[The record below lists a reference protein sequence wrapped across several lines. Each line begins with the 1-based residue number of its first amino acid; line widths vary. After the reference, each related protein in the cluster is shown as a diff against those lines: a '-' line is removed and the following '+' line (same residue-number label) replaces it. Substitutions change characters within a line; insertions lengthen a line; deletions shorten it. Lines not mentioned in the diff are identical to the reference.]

1 MSRPIRS
8 LPSRHSVPSH
18 RRVLSRALALTLA
31 IGGTTLGSLAIGE
44 GAFAQPAPGAQPVP
58 VRPPQPG
65 AQPQPGALPQ
75 PGAQPRPGQAQPG
88 QPGQPGAI
96 PNPDD
101 PNMPGRRPPP
111 RPRMPRGPEGLPG
124 RLPPGAGMQPR
135 PLQMPAPVAPAADSH
150 AGGGHGEAHHCPG
163 HGPND
168 SPHHINWYQGLIGVD
183 NEKSQSQSFVD
194 RLLWRYK
201 NDKDECDPKNQEAP
215 FLASFINFALVGL
228 IVYRFGKGPITGA
241 LSQRK
246 KSIMHE
252 IDAAQELRSDA
263 EERLADY
270 ERQLARIE
278 ERGKE
283 LRAELR
289 AQFDDEKKRVL
300 AEAEDKAKRLRR
312 DAELRVEQELK
323 QAEYELVIEAVDR
336 SMAAAAELLE
346 KRVES
351 RDLDRL
357 ADEYLAGI
365 GEAITK
371 ADAKPRGRQE
381 ALS

>member
-1 MSRPIRS
+1 VS
-8 LPSRHSVPSH
+8 LSQ
-18 RRVLSRALALTLA
+18 RRLLGRTLALPLVIA
-31 IGGTTLGSLAIGE
+31 SVTLGSLAVGE

-58 VRPPQPG
+58 VRPAQVQPTPG
-65 AQPQPGALPQ
+65 QPQPGALPQ
-75 PGAQPRPGQAQPG
+75 PGQAQPG
-88 QPGQPGAI
+88 QPQPGAI

-101 PNMPGRRPPP
+101 PNTPGRRPPP

-135 PLQMPAPVAPAADSH
+135 PLQMPPAAPAAGAH

-168 SPHHINWYQGLIGVD
+168 SPHHINWYQGLLGVD
-183 NEKSQSQSFVD
+183 NEKSQSPSFVD
-194 RLLWRYK
+194 RLFWRYK
-201 NDKDECDPKNQEAP
+201 NDKDECDPKNQEPP
-215 FLASFINFALVGL
+215 FLASFINFAIVGL

-241 LSQRK
+241 LAQRK
-246 KSIMHE
+246 KSIMHD

-263 EERLADY
+263 EERLANY

-300 AEAEDKAKRLRR
+300 AEAEDKAKRMRR

-323 QAEYELVIEAVDR
+323 QAEYELVIEAVDT
-336 SMAAAAELLE
+336 SMAAAAQLLE

-357 ADEYLAGI
+357 ADEYLATI

>member
-1 MSRPIRS
+1 MSATHRR
-8 LPSRHSVPSH
+8 VPSH
-18 RRVLSRALALTLA
+18 RKVLSRTLALTLA
-31 IGGTTLGSLAIGE
+31 IGGTTLGSLAVGE

-58 VRPPQPG
+58 VRPAQVQPGQPQP

-75 PGAQPRPGQAQPG
+75 PGQPQPA
-88 QPGQPGAI
+88 QPGAI

-111 RPRMPRGPEGLPG
+111 RPRMPQRPEGLPG

-135 PLQMPAPVAPAADSH
+135 PLQMPPAAPAAVSH
-150 AGGGHGEAHHCPG
+150 AAGGHGEGHHCPG

-168 SPHHINWYQGLIGVD
+168 SPHHINWYQGLLGVD

-201 NDKDECDPKNQEAP
+201 NDKDECDPKNQEPP

-228 IVYRFGKGPITGA
+228 IVYRFGKGPITSA

-246 KSIMHE
+246 KSIIHE

-283 LRAELR
+283 LREEFR
-289 AQFDDEKKRVL
+289 AQFADEKKRVL
-300 AEAEDKAKRLRR
+300 AEAEEKAKRMRR

-323 QAEYELVIEAVDR
+323 QAEFELMTEAVDA
-336 SMAAAAELLE
+336 SMAAAAQLLE

-365 GEAITK
+365 GEAISK

>member
-1 MSRPIRS
+1 VS
-8 LPSRHSVPSH
+8 LSH
-18 RRVLSRALALTLA
+18 RRLLGRTLALPLV
-31 IGGTTLGSLAIGE
+31 IGGITLGSLAVGE

-58 VRPPQPG
+58 VRPAQLQPDRAQPGQPQPGQPQPGQPQPGLQQPG
-65 AQPQPGALPQ
+65 AQPP
-75 PGAQPRPGQAQPG
+75 
-88 QPGQPGAI
+88 PGQPGAI

-111 RPRMPRGPEGLPG
+111 RPRMPRGPDGLPG

-150 AGGGHGEAHHCPG
+150 AGGDHGEAHHCPG

-168 SPHHINWYQGLIGVD
+168 SPHHINWYQGLLGVD

-194 RLLWRYK
+194 RLFWRYK
-201 NDKDECDPKNQEAP
+201 NDKDECDPKNQEPP

-300 AEAEDKAKRLRR
+300 SDAEEKAKRMRR

-323 QAEYELVIEAVDR
+323 QAEYELVIEAVDT
-336 SMAAAAELLE
+336 SMAAAAQLLE